1 MDHFDQSVKTV
12 LPDRLV
18 LKGQKLVENA
28 KKLNETFWVI
38 LKTLKSDKMDKIGL
52 NEQNWTK

>member
-1 MDHFDQSVKTV
+1 MDHFDQSFKTV
-12 LPDRLV
+12 LPDSLV

-38 LKTLKSDKMDKIGL
+38 LKTLKSDKMDKIG
-52 NEQNWTK
+52 QNKLKW